1 MRDNLIS
8 VNPRDATTISYEASL
23 TNHVMHKLT
32 THEAFK
38 LIIIHIACLM
48 YLLVKLSG
56 TSTLI
61 LSKVTKVCSVCCY
74 YNALKSNVL
83 SRLCLYLFEMI
94 P

>member
-8 VNPRDATTISYEASL
+8 VNPRDTTTIPSEASL
-23 TNHVMHKLT
+23 TNHAMHKLT

-61 LSKVTKVCSVCCY
+61 LSKVTKVCLVCLLLHIMPRSLMCLAVY
-74 YNALKSNVL
+74 AYIY
-83 SRLCLYLFEMI
+83 SR
-94 P
+94 